1 MRFEDFDFDNCHVL
15 YKRQLFTDYIYF
27 LIKNEEVVYVGQ
39 TSKGLCRI
47 YQHLDN
53 KDFDK
58 IYLLWV
64 KDKNEL
70 NKLELFYIL
79 KYKPFYNKSYKVA
92 NTMVSLKKVRNY
104 LRDILRKDS
113 LTVVDVRKILN
124 QYKIKIFKNEKI
136 NESIYKDDF
145 SKLQLLIERDYKN
158 GSKKSC

>member
-15 YKRQLFTDYIYF
+15 YKRQLLTNYIYF

-53 KDFDK
+53 KVFDK
-58 IYLLWV
+58 VYLLKV
-64 KDKNEL
+64 EDKNDL
-70 NKLELFYIL
+70 NKLELFYIF
-79 KYKPFYNKSYKVA
+79 KYKPLYNKSYKVA

-104 LRDILRKDS
+104 LRDILKDDS
-113 LTVVDVRKILN
+113 LTVVDVRKILKK
-124 QYKIKIFKNEKI
+124 YDIKIFKNEKI
-136 NESIYKDDF
+136 SESIYKDDF
-145 SKLQLLIERDYKN
+145 LKLQLLTERDCKN